1 MYFNY
6 QEKTAVEAYIRSLG
20 IVPNHNFLIV
30 QRGLA
35 PSLHALLKTD
45 LLYSTI
51 FSKPYLLIFTST
63 AIVLKKTGTDQPARY
78 FNHQKITRFRAGE
91 LRLAPAD
98 CIRFKA
104 PKNYFFYLN
113 STFTV
118 TSADFSSLNYELLQ
132 AKDFYLTKTHFC

>member
-1 MYFNY
+1 MHFNY

-20 IVPNHNFLIV
+20 IVPNHNFLVV

-78 FNHQKITRFRAGE
+78 FNHQEITRFRAGE
-91 LRLAPAD
+91 LRLTPVD
-98 CIRFKA
+98 CIWFKA
-104 PKNYFFYLN
+104 SKNYCFYLN
-113 STFTV
+113 PAAV
-118 TSADFSSLNYELLQ
+118 TPADFSSLNYELLQ